1 QSIMNQLMNTVHG
14 IQSQCDEALD
24 VVKEKTTALQD
35 ELALAIANGGETEVQ
50 NRLRKN
56 ASRIYE
62 DLDEVLHNMG
72 VLDFGRTQ
80 DLAVAESNMAPMLGG
95 DNEEQL
101 ELVKGAEGI
110 LNDIYELHSR
120 LADLDG
126 TDAEAEQILLKH
138 LEELERKLSAHSGV
152 INEEELARLKN
163 LRQQQIQKLED
174 ARKVGEE
181 MKSTQQARHE
191 LLAKQASDV
200 SDLLGSH
207 EKEVR
212 MAEAEALRQLREQ
225 ERELLTKRD
234 RQRDKILGEFR
245 SKIESTS
252 DELEKQRLIR
262 LGMEAMAE
270 IDINTT
276 AERRELQERLKQRAK
291 KRAVARKAKH

>member
-1 QSIMNQLMNTVHG
+1 
-14 IQSQCDEALD
+14 
-24 VVKEKTTALQD
+24 
-35 ELALAIANGGETEVQ
+35 
-50 NRLRKN
+50 
-56 ASRIYE
+56 
-62 DLDEVLHNMG
+62 
-72 VLDFGRTQ
+72 
-80 DLAVAESNMAPMLGG
+80 
-95 DNEEQL
+95 
-101 ELVKGAEGI
+101 
-110 LNDIYELHSR
+110 
-120 LADLDG
+120 
-126 TDAEAEQILLKH
+126 
-138 LEELERKLSAHSGV
+138 
-152 INEEELARLKN
+152 
-163 LRQQQIQKLED
+163 LED

-207 EKEVR
+207 EKEVGLSTILLRICFRLSALQKDGSRFGAFLMFPVR